1 MKASRQLLRSA
12 ARASR
17 LNRPLTASTAFST
30 SRLLPAT
37 TSRYAVL
44 SPAET
49 PRQAASFSTHT
60 LRHKGLQPDSSDPQP
75 PKPEATH
82 GNGPGAGAAQISDG
96 EYHELA
102 DQYLNTLVLALED
115 VSERNTEGME
125 SEFSAGVLTIT
136 HPKHGTYV
144 INKQPPNRQIWLSSP
159 ISGPKRF
166 DWVIPSSSQDHKADS
181 TVDGGDDGST
191 GGKWIYLRDGSSL
204 SELLKS
210 ELGVEITPGGGE
222 DAHGGREGPAKS
234 GLNSSP

>member
-1 MKASRQLLRSA
+1 MKASRQLLRI
-12 ARASR
+12 ARASSI
-17 LNRPLTASTAFST
+17 NRPSAASTSFST
-30 SRLLPAT
+30 SRLLPAAA
-37 TSRYAVL
+37 SSVAARAL
-44 SPAET
+44 AE
-49 PRQAASFSTHT
+49 PQRQAASFSTHA
-60 LRHKGLQPDSSDPQP
+60 LRHKGLQPDSSDPLP

-102 DQYLNTLVLALED
+102 DQYLNTLVLAMEE
-115 VSERNTEGME
+115 VSERNTEGVE

-166 DWVIPSSSQDHKADS
+166 DWVIPSSSQDHKAES
-181 TVDGGDDGST
+181 TVDGGDDGAT

-204 SELLKS
+204 TELLKN

-222 DAHGGREGPAKS
+222 DAHAGRDGPAKS
-234 GLNSSP
+234 GINSSP